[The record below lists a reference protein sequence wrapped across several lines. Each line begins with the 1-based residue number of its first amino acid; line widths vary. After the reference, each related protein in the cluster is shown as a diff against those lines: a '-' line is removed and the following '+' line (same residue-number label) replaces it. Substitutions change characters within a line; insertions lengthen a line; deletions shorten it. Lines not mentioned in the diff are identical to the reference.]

1 MTATAELTSA
11 VKKSEEP
18 AANPA
23 KLSEE
28 RSHDVAASAGLRP
41 EGLLNPRFSLFAR
54 DLRVRHTA

>member
-1 MTATAELTSA
+1 MTVTAELTIA
-11 VKKSEEP
+11 AKKSEEP

-28 RSHDVAASAGLRP
+28 QKYDVEASAGLDP
-41 EGLLNPRFSLFAR
+41 EGLLNPQFSLFAR